1 MLMKLEPPPLETY
14 IDLLKR
20 ALAEDVGAGD
30 VTSLALIDENCTS
43 IGTILAKQQGVVAG
57 LAILEPLCDL
67 VCESLKV
74 QAKANDGDL
83 VKAGEE
89 VARINGSRRGL
100 LAVERVALNF
110 LGHLS
115 GVATLTNKFVR
126 AVRRSSAVI
135 CDTRKTV
142 PGLRVLEKYA
152 VRAGGGTNHRA
163 GLYDSALIK
172 DNHLFCLS
180 QNRQG
185 QSTLE
190 ALALRLDK
198 LRRQLP
204 AGGFIELE
212 VDELEQ
218 FQQVLNMRNMQN
230 THLAV
235 DMVLLDNF
243 RQEEL
248 AQAVRMRNEAGLA
261 GKMLLEASGNIS
273 LDNVA
278 EVASSGVDRIS
289 VGALTH
295 SASAFDFSME
305 LTQK

>member
-1 MLMKLEPPPLETY
+1 MKLNPPPLETY
-14 IDLLKR
+14 SDLLKR

-43 IGTILAKQQGVVAG
+43 IGAILAKQQGVVAG

-135 CDTRKTV
+135 CDTRKTI
-142 PGLRVLEKYA
+142 PGLRVLDKYA

-185 QSTLE
+185 QSTFE
-190 ALALRLDK
+190 VLALRLEK

-218 FQQVLNMRNMQN
+218 FQQVLNMQNM
-230 THLAV
+230 HLAV

-248 AQAVRMRNEAGLA
+248 AQAVKIRNEAGLA

-295 SASAFDFSME
+295 SAAALDFSME